1 MITIPDAFADNLALG
16 LRNFGDMLLYDGK
29 APMLFSSGLFW
40 TLFIVFLPIYVLL
53 KKSRTKMVLFV
64 VAFSLYFYYKSSGL
78 FFMMLMGTSLVD
90 WLISHKIHRL
100 QVRQDAISA
109 GEDSDQLSPA
119 EKRLKRL
126 QLLWMWIS
134 VVFSLS
140 ILGYFKY
147 ANFFLWNW
155 NQMVQ
160 GNFQPLDIILPVGI
174 SFYTFQSISYVVDV
188 YKRRLKPTS
197 RWIDYLFFL
206 SFFPALVAGPIV
218 RADYFLPQLENNERA
233 SRADIYG
240 GLWLIIIGI
249 VKKAVIADY
258 IAQYNDLIFNDPSM
272 YTGVQTLMGVLGYTM
287 QIFCDFS
294 GYSDMAIGLA
304 LIMGFRLGINFNYPY
319 KSRNLTD
326 FWRRWH
332 ISLSS
337 WLRDYVYIPLGG
349 NRKGTLRTYVNNFLT
364 MLIGGLWHGAA
375 WKFVFW
381 GAMHGA
387 GLAVHKACKPVLQR
401 IPDNWLTNFVFWL
414 ITFVYVSLLW
424 VFFRAAS
431 FGDSVLIIQNIF
443 VDFQWNQ
450 IPQFFQAR
458 MVWCVMM
465 LVLIVFHFIPESWAR
480 KGEEL
485 FLRSPWVVKLAV
497 FLVVVQLVIE
507 FMTAE
512 VSPFIYFQF

>member
-1 MITIPDAFADNLALG
+1 MTESLSILSQNILGMLKYDAG
-16 LRNFGDMLLYDGK
+16 

-40 TLFIVFLPIYVLL
+40 VLFLLFLPLYGLL
-53 KKSRTKMVLFV
+53 KSSKSKMVVFV
-64 VAFSLYFYYKSSGL
+64 VLFSLYFYYKSSGL
-78 FFMMLMGTSLVD
+78 FFLMLIGTSLID
-90 WLISHKIHRL
+90 WLVSK
-100 QVRQDAISA
+100 AIYNESRRKVKLA
-109 GEDSDQLSPA
+109 YMWGSILLS
-119 EKRLKRL
+119 LC
-126 QLLWMWIS
+126 
-134 VVFSLS
+134 

-155 NQMVQ
+155 NAMVE
-160 GNFQPLDIILPVGI
+160 GNFHPLDIILPVGI

-188 YKRRLKPTS
+188 YKERIAPTKT
-197 RWIDYLFFL
+197 WLDYLFFL

-218 RADYFLPQLENNERA
+218 RADYFIPQIEKNEPA
-233 SRADIYG
+233 TKANIYG
-240 GLWLIIIGI
+240 GLWLIIAGI

-258 IAQYNDLIFNDPSM
+258 IAQYNDLIFNDPSL

-287 QIFCDFS
+287 QIYCDFS
-294 GYSDMAIGLA
+294 GYSDMAIGIA
-304 LIMGFRLGINFNYPY
+304 LMMGFKLGINFDSPY
-319 KSRNLTD
+319 QSRNLTE

-349 NRKGTLRTYVNNFLT
+349 NRKGTFRTYLNNFLT

-387 GLAVHKACKPVLQR
+387 GLAVHKACKPILDK
-401 IPDNWLTNFVFWL
+401 IPDNFVTTFIFWL

-431 FGDSVLIIQNIF
+431 FEDSVLIIKNIF
-443 VDFQWNQ
+443 VDFEWGQ
-450 IPQFFQAR
+450 IPQFISIR
-458 MVWCVMM
+458 PEWSIMM
-465 LVLIVFHFIPESWAR
+465 LTLIILHFIPQRVADRTQEYFI
-480 KGEEL
+480 K
-485 FLRSPWVVKLAV
+485 SPWLLKLGV

-507 FMTAE
+507 FMSEE
-512 VSPFIYFQF
+512 VAPFIYFQF

>member
-1 MITIPDAFADNLALG
+1 MIHFEDIFNNLPLVWH
-16 LRNFGDMLLYDGK
+16 NIVTMLDYDPS

-40 TLFIVFLPIYVLL
+40 LLFIIMLPIYALL
-53 KKSRTKMVLFV
+53 KGSRWKMLLFV
-64 VAFSLYFYYKSSGL
+64 VFFSLYFYYKSSGW
-78 FFMMLMGTSLVD
+78 FFLLLMSTSLID
-90 WLISHKIHRL
+90 WLISHRIAKSKKQR
-100 QVRQDAISA
+100 A
-109 GEDSDQLSPA
+109 
-119 EKRLKRL
+119 KKC
-126 QLLWMWIS
+126 WMWLSI
-134 VVFSLS
+134 VVSLS

-188 YKRRLKPTS
+188 YKGRIAPT
-197 RWIDYLFFL
+197 RYWFDYLFYL

-218 RADYFLPQLENNERA
+218 RADYFLPQLEKNERPT
-233 SRADIYG
+233 STMIWS

-249 VKKAVIADY
+249 LKKALIADY
-258 IAQYNDLIFNDPSM
+258 IAQYNDLIFNDPAL

-287 QIFCDFS
+287 QIYCDFS

-304 LIMGFRLGINFNYPY
+304 LIMGFRLGINFNSPY
-319 KSRNLTD
+319 QSRNLTE

-349 NRKGTLRTYVNNFLT
+349 NRKGVFLTYLNNFLT

-381 GAMHGA
+381 GAMHGV
-387 GLAVHKACKPVLQR
+387 GLAIHKACKPLLQK
-401 IPDNWLTNFVFWL
+401 IPDNWFTVFVSWAL
-414 ITFVYVSLLW
+414 TFVYVSLLW
-424 VFFRAAS
+424 VFFRAADFES
-431 FGDSVLIIQNIF
+431 SVLIIKNIF
-443 VDFQWNQ
+443 VDFYPDQIIQFAGQRPQWC
-450 IPQFFQAR
+450 I
-458 MVWCVMM
+458 MM
-465 LVLIVFHFIPESWAR
+465 AVLIICHFIPER
-480 KGEEL
+480 VGEKIQDW
-485 FLRSPWVVKLAV
+485 FVRMPWVVKLGI
-497 FLVVVQLVIE
+497 FLIAVQLVIE

-512 VSPFIYFQF
+512 VAPFIYFQF

>member
-1 MITIPDAFADNLALG
+1 MMDILHNIAHQLA
-16 LRNFGDMLLYDGK
+16 YDPS

-40 TLFIVFLPIYVLL
+40 ILFIVFLPVYALL
-53 KKSRTKMVLFV
+53 KGSRWKMALFTIG
-64 VAFSLYFYYKSSGL
+64 FSLYFYYKSSGL
-78 FFMMLMGTSLVD
+78 FFLMLIATSFID
-90 WLISHKIHRL
+90 WSLSHGIR
-100 QVRQDAISA
+100 RAR
-109 GEDSDQLSPA
+109 P
-119 EKRLKRL
+119 RWLKL
-126 QLLWMWIS
+126 TFLWMSIAI
-134 VVFSLS
+134 SLS

-188 YKRRLKPTS
+188 YKQRIRPTQS
-197 RWIDYLFFL
+197 WFDYLFFL

-218 RADYFLPQLENNERA
+218 RADYFLPQLKQNRRA
-233 SRADIYG
+233 SFADIYG

-249 VKKAVIADY
+249 IKKAIIADY
-258 IAQYNDLIFNDPSM
+258 IAQYNDLIFNDPTL

-287 QIFCDFS
+287 QIYCDFS

-304 LIMGFRLGINFNYPY
+304 LMMGFRLGMNFDSPY
-319 KSRNLTD
+319 QSRNLTE

-337 WLRDYVYIPLGG
+337 WLRDYLYIPLGG

-381 GAMHGA
+381 GAMHGI
-387 GLAVHKACKPVLQR
+387 GLAIHKACKPVLSK
-401 IPDNWLTNFVFWL
+401 IPDNFLTGFFGWLL
-414 ITFVYVSLLW
+414 TFVYVSLLW

-431 FGDSVLIIQNIF
+431 FEDSVLIIGNIF
-443 VDFQWNQ
+443 VDFDWGQ
-450 IPQFFQAR
+450 IPQFAVAR
-458 MVWCVMM
+458 PEWCVMM
-465 LVLIVFHFIPESWAR
+465 GALIVAHFIPQSWVDWGGR
-480 KGEEL
+480 V
-485 FLRSPWVVKLAV
+485 FTSSPWVVKLLV

-507 FMTAE
+507 YMSEE
-512 VSPFIYFQF
+512 VAPFIYFQF